1 MMLTFNS
8 KEYFENGV
16 LNALK
21 EALDDYDYHLLVI
34 DGDSHDGTIEE
45 IHKEFSDKA
54 TVLVFKESNLAIC
67 RNLALEKAPKDADFY
82 CWIDSDI
89 LIPKNFFSRLIPLFK
104 DSSVGTAEIR
114 ALLRCENKAFVPKY
128 YKELREA
135 KGEGVK
141 ESEGGATTCLI
152 MRPEVATRIKLDPR
166 FKRAGED
173 VSLHYQV
180 NEMGYKTLIDLNDPP
195 ALHVRKPTLIEE
207 LRRLIYRGEARALN
221 LKIHSR
227 VIRSRRLERA
237 IISSLLTL
245 GSWLLLIYG
254 LFLMFLPALIPFILL
269 LVRHAFKLRK
279 PWLLHL
285 ALIGLILST
294 VYLIGFMKG
303 FLKYWI
309 LKV

>member
-8 KEYFENGV
+8 KEYFKNGV

-34 DGDSHDGTIEE
+34 DGGSYDGTIEE
-45 IHKEFSDKA
+45 IHKEFGNKA
-54 TVLVFKESNLAIC
+54 TVLVFKERNLALC
-67 RNLALEKAPKDADFY
+67 RNLALEKAPKNADFY

-135 KGEGVK
+135 KKEGIK

-152 MRPEVATRIKLDPR
+152 MRPEIAMRIKLDPR

-173 VSLHYQV
+173 VSLHYQI

-237 IISSLLTL
+237 IMSSLLTL

-254 LFLMFLPALIPFILL
+254 LFLMFLPALIPFVLL